1 MLRPFN
7 DDVLDSAMF
16 VIAATTIAIF
26 AVDIGWQRVYR
37 RASTGLDFTRDDP
50 SWPRTLVKLAGLLAS
65 IAMVGVAYWL
75 IPEYRRRL
83 YGYYHDFLRVV
94 VGPWIVLSI
103 PYFFWVDRKMRE
115 PRDGYWQMGRL
126 VMLQWRGIDRR
137 MLWQH
142 VLGWTIKG
150 FFLALMFSYLCNDL
164 RWLLLFDFGA
174 LGSFKATY
182 PFIYRFIFF
191 VDVSIATLG
200 YLMCFRPTD
209 THFRSAE
216 PTLLGWVVTLACYEP
231 FWSAVGGRLLPY
243 DTGYPWD
250 AWLQYHPAL
259 YTTWG
264 TVILVLSAIYVWAT
278 VSFGARFSNLT
289 HRGIITNG
297 PYRWTKHPAYVAKNL
312 TWWMISVPFMPR
324 GGLSGDPRPLR
335 DALRRQPDLRAAG
348 ENRGM
353 APVARSGVRPVR
365 DVDRAARVLQ
375 VRDPAAVPALAGL
388 SAARRAKP
396 LRRSGR
402 ATRPPPY
409 SAAASGRRCRDYLVT
424 WICVAALFPDASV
437 AVTLIVWVP
446 EVTLRVFQV

>member
-1 MLRPFN
+1 MRDSDPRRNARPVTQQAGPPSELCPASATNAFVAISGLVGFFAALVALRVLRPFN

-16 VIAATTIAIF
+16 VIVTTTIAIF

-75 IPEYRRRL
+75 IPEYRRSL

-174 LGSFKATY
+174 LGSFKDTY
-182 PFIYRFIFF
+182 PFANRFIFF

-209 THFRSAE
+209 THLRSAE
-216 PTLLGWVVTLACYEP
+216 PTPLGWVVTLACYEP
-231 FWSAVGGRLLPY
+231 FWSTVGGRLLPY

-259 YTTWG
+259 YATWG
-264 TVILVLSAIYVWAT
+264 TAILVLSVIYVWAT

-297 PYRWTKHPAYVAKNL
+297 PYRWTRHPAYVAKNL

-324 GGLSGDPRPLR
+324 GGFGDTLARCAML
-335 DALRRQPDLRAAG
+335 AAVNLIYVLRAKT
-348 ENRGM
+348 EEWHL
-353 APVARSGVRPVR
+353 S
-365 DVDRAARVLQ
+365 
-375 VRDPAAVPALAGL
+375 RDPVYVQYAMWIEQHGL
-388 SAARRAKP
+388 LRFLPRLP
-396 LRRSGR
+396 LLHRLGY
-402 ATRPPPY
+402 RPPAGP
-409 SAAASGRRCRDYLVT
+409 SAPA
-424 WICVAALFPDASV
+424 
-437 AVTLIVWVP
+437 
-446 EVTLRVFQV
+446 